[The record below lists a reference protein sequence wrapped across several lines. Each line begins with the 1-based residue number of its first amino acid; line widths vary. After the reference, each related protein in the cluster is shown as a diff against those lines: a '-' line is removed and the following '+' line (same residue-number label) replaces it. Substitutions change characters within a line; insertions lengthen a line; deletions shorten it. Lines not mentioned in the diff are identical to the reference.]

1 MIGAQALV
9 ASLTGAGVDVCFMN
23 PGTSEMHFVSA
34 LDAVPDMRGVLALFE
49 GVATGAADGYARI
62 AGRPAAVLLH
72 LGPGL
77 ANGLAN
83 LHNARRART
92 PVVVI
97 VGAHATGHARY
108 DAPLQSDIEA
118 LARTVSGWVHTSGTP
133 RDLARDA
140 MRAVAAARTG
150 QIATLVLPADVS
162 WSEGG
167 ALAPPRT
174 PPRTP
179 PPPSASAQPSAS
191 APSPT
196 QTVDYSRLL
205 STSAM
210 LFLGGAALSER
221 GLRAA
226 SRISVATGARLLAE
240 TFPARLERGAGV
252 PGVDRLAYLA
262 EMAEAQLAGVG
273 QLILAGARSPVSFF
287 AYPDKVSDLVPPGG
301 TVAVLAEPDQ
311 DVEAALET
319 LADQVAAG
327 AQPVLTEAAPPP
339 PAEPG
344 PLSAI
349 SLANTVAASL
359 PEHAIISD
367 EANTSGFAL
376 PMALAAAPRHTLLT
390 LTGGSIGQ
398 GMPVAT
404 GAAIAAPDR
413 PVLSLEADGSA
424 LYTIQA
430 LWTQAR
436 ERLNVT
442 TVLINNAAYAVL
454 RMELARTLADQTGAG
469 RAGERAERM
478 LDLSDPTPD
487 FTQLSTGLGV
497 PASRVTTVAELD
509 RALRQAYAEPGPHL
523 IEAIV
528 PPVIPPASAG
538 AWLPLHDDEPSVR
551 LRGLSA
557 GDLPGRAAGGA
568 AQLPD
573 GVRRPRGP
581 GRTGAAAVGAVLRS
595 RRRGQRAYPAG
606 QRQRVRPVGPDP
618 ADVRRR
624 GPPRPVRRAARDE
637 AAVPAADGAHRRDRP
652 VRPGRARRPGHR
664 RRGRTNRGSDD
675 CLDAIRRSDGGGG
688 RPARRHSRLLPA
700 VHAHR
705 PGPGREPGVPRRG
718 GRLPRHRGHA
728 GHLGHRLAPA

>member
-23 PGTSEMHFVSA
+23 PGTSEMHFVGA
-34 LDAVPDMRGVLALFE
+34 LDAVPEMRGVLALFE

-62 AGRPAAVLLH
+62 AGKPAAVLLH

-97 VGAHATGHARY
+97 VGAHATGHVRY

-118 LARTVSGWVHTSGTP
+118 LARTVSGWVHTSGTT
-133 RDLARDA
+133 RDLAQDA
-140 MRAVAAARTG
+140 MRAVAAAQSG

-162 WSEGG
+162 WSEG
-167 ALAPPRT
+167 ATIAPPRRLR
-174 PPRTP
+174 PRSAP
-179 PPPSASAQPSAS
+179 PPPPPARGRLWS
-191 APSPT
+191 T
-196 QTVDYSRLL
+196 LLDSR
-205 STSAM
+205 AM
-210 LFLGGAALSER
+210 LLLGGTALSER

-262 EMAEAQLAGVG
+262 EQAEAQLAGVDN
-273 QLILAGARSPVSFF
+273 LILAGARSPVSFF
-287 AYPDKVSDLVPPGG
+287 AYPGRASDLAPPGG
-301 TVAVLAEPDQ
+301 TVTTLAEPDQ
-311 DVEAALET
+311 DAEAALEL

-327 AQPVLTEAAPPP
+327 AKPVLTEAAPPP

-344 PLSAI
+344 PLNAI
-349 SLANTVAASL
+349 SLANTIAASL

-376 PMALAAAPRHTLLT
+376 PMALAAAPRHTLLS

-398 GMPVAT
+398 GMPAAT

-436 ERLNVT
+436 ERLDVT
-442 TVLINNAAYAVL
+442 TVLINNAAYAIL
-454 RMELARTLADQTGAG
+454 RMELARTRAGEMGAG
-469 RAGERAERM
+469 QAGERAARM
-478 LDLSDPTPD
+478 LDLSAPTPD

-497 PASRVTTVAELD
+497 PARRVTTAEELD
-509 RALRQAYAEPGPHL
+509 RALREAYAEPGPHL

-528 PPVIPPASAG
+528 PPVIPPPSAG
-538 AWLPLHDDEPSVR
+538 AW
-551 LRGLSA
+551 
-557 GDLPGRAAGGA
+557 
-568 AQLPD
+568 
-573 GVRRPRGP
+573 
-581 GRTGAAAVGAVLRS
+581 
-595 RRRGQRAYPAG
+595 
-606 QRQRVRPVGPDP
+606 
-618 ADVRRR
+618 
-624 GPPRPVRRAARDE
+624 
-637 AAVPAADGAHRRDRP
+637 
-652 VRPGRARRPGHR
+652 
-664 RRGRTNRGSDD
+664 
-675 CLDAIRRSDGGGG
+675 
-688 RPARRHSRLLPA
+688 
-700 VHAHR
+700 
-705 PGPGREPGVPRRG
+705 
-718 GRLPRHRGHA
+718 
-728 GHLGHRLAPA
+728 

>member
-34 LDAVPDMRGVLALFE
+34 LDSVPEMRGVLALFE

-62 AGRPAAVLLH
+62 AGKPAAVLVH

-118 LARTVSGWVHTSGTP
+118 LARTVSGWVHTSGTA
-133 RDLARDA
+133 RDLAQDA
-140 MRAVAAARTG
+140 MRAVAAARAG
-150 QIATLVLPADVS
+150 QVATLVLPADVS
-162 WSEGG
+162 WSDG
-167 ALAPPRT
+167 AAIAPPR
-174 PPRTP
+174 
-179 PPPSASAQPSAS
+179 
-191 APSPT
+191 APAVAPGP
-196 QTVDYSRLL
+196 VPALAHLL
-205 STSAM
+205 SSRAM
-210 LFLGGAALSER
+210 LLLGGTALSER

-226 SRISVATGARLLAE
+226 SRISVATGTRLLAE
-240 TFPARLERGAGV
+240 TFPARMERGAGV

-262 EMAEAQLAGVG
+262 EQAEAQLAGVDH
-273 QLILAGARSPVSFF
+273 LILAGARSPVSFF
-287 AYPDKVSDLVPPGG
+287 AYPGRASDLAPGSG
-301 TVAVLAEPDQ
+301 AVLAEPDQ
-311 DVEAALET
+311 DVEAALDL

-327 AQPVLTEAAPPP
+327 TKPLLTEAAPPP
-339 PAEPG
+339 PAGPG
-344 PLSAI
+344 PLDAI

-359 PEHAIISD
+359 PEHAIIAD
-367 EANTSGFAL
+367 EANTSGYAL

-404 GAAIAAPDR
+404 GAAVAAPER

-454 RMELARTLADQTGAG
+454 RMELARTQADRTGVG
-469 RAGERAERM
+469 HAGERAERM

-497 PASRVTTVAELD
+497 PARRVTTVAELD
-509 RALRQAYAEPGPHL
+509 RALRLAYAESGPHL

-528 PPVIPPASAG
+528 PPVFPPPSAG
-538 AWLPLHDDEPSVR
+538 AW
-551 LRGLSA
+551 
-557 GDLPGRAAGGA
+557 
-568 AQLPD
+568 
-573 GVRRPRGP
+573 
-581 GRTGAAAVGAVLRS
+581 
-595 RRRGQRAYPAG
+595 
-606 QRQRVRPVGPDP
+606 
-618 ADVRRR
+618 
-624 GPPRPVRRAARDE
+624 
-637 AAVPAADGAHRRDRP
+637 
-652 VRPGRARRPGHR
+652 
-664 RRGRTNRGSDD
+664 
-675 CLDAIRRSDGGGG
+675 
-688 RPARRHSRLLPA
+688 
-700 VHAHR
+700 
-705 PGPGREPGVPRRG
+705 
-718 GRLPRHRGHA
+718 
-728 GHLGHRLAPA
+728 

>member
-23 PGTSEMHFVSA
+23 PGTSEMHFVGA
-34 LDAVPDMRGVLALFE
+34 LDSVPEMRGVLALFE

-62 AGRPAAVLLH
+62 AGKPAAVLLH

-118 LARTVSGWVHTSGTP
+118 LARTVSGWVHTSGTS
-133 RDLARDA
+133 RDLAQDA
-140 MRAVAAARTG
+140 MRAVAAAQSG

-162 WSEGG
+162 WSDG
-167 ALAPPRT
+167 ASIAPPRT
-174 PPRTP
+174 PPITLIP
-179 PPPSASAQPSAS
+179 P
-191 APSPT
+191 

-205 STSAM
+205 SPRVM
-210 LFLGGAALSER
+210 LLLGGTALSER

-240 TFPARLERGAGV
+240 TFPARLERGAGL

-262 EMAEAQLAGVG
+262 EMAETQLAGVD

-287 AYPDKVSDLVPPGG
+287 AYPDRASDLVPPGC
-301 TVAVLAEPDQ
+301 TVTVLAEPDQ
-311 DVEAALET
+311 DTEAALET

-327 AQPVLTEAAPPP
+327 TKPVLVEAAPPP
-339 PAEPG
+339 PADPG
-344 PLSAI
+344 PLTAI
-349 SLANTVAASL
+349 SLANTIAASL

-398 GMPVAT
+398 GMPAAT

-436 ERLNVT
+436 ERLDVT
-442 TVLINNAAYAVL
+442 TVLINNAAYAIL
-454 RMELARTLADQTGAG
+454 RMELARTRAGEMGAG
-469 RAGERAERM
+469 GAGERAARM
-478 LDLSDPTPD
+478 LDLSHPTPD

-497 PASRVTTVAELD
+497 PARRVTTAEELD
-509 RALRQAYAEPGPHL
+509 RALREAYAEPGPHL

-528 PPVIPPASAG
+528 PPVIARPSAG
-538 AWLPLHDDEPSVR
+538 AW
-551 LRGLSA
+551 
-557 GDLPGRAAGGA
+557 
-568 AQLPD
+568 
-573 GVRRPRGP
+573 
-581 GRTGAAAVGAVLRS
+581 
-595 RRRGQRAYPAG
+595 
-606 QRQRVRPVGPDP
+606 
-618 ADVRRR
+618 
-624 GPPRPVRRAARDE
+624 
-637 AAVPAADGAHRRDRP
+637 
-652 VRPGRARRPGHR
+652 
-664 RRGRTNRGSDD
+664 
-675 CLDAIRRSDGGGG
+675 
-688 RPARRHSRLLPA
+688 
-700 VHAHR
+700 
-705 PGPGREPGVPRRG
+705 
-718 GRLPRHRGHA
+718 
-728 GHLGHRLAPA
+728 

>member
-23 PGTSEMHFVSA
+23 PGTSEMHFVGA
-34 LDAVPDMRGVLALFE
+34 LDAVPEMRGVLALFE

-62 AGRPAAVLLH
+62 VGKPAAVLLH

-118 LARTVSGWVHTSGTP
+118 LARTVSGWVHTSGTT
-133 RDLARDA
+133 RDLAQDA
-140 MRAVAAARTG
+140 MRAVAAAQSG
-150 QIATLVLPADVS
+150 QIATLILPADVS
-162 WSEGG
+162 WSEG
-167 ALAPPRT
+167 ATIAPPRT
-174 PPRTP
+174 RVPAPTP
-179 PPPSASAQPSAS
+179 TPASI
-191 APSPT
+191 
-196 QTVDYSRLL
+196 QTVDYGRLL
-205 STSAM
+205 SSHT
-210 LFLGGAALSER
+210 LILLGGTALSER

-240 TFPARLERGAGV
+240 TFPARIERGAGV
-252 PGVDRLAYLA
+252 PGLDRLAYLA
-262 EMAEAQLAGVG
+262 EMAEAQLAGVD

-287 AYPDKVSDLVPPGG
+287 AYPDRASDLVPPGC
-301 TVAVLAEPDQ
+301 TVTVLAEPDQ
-311 DVEAALET
+311 DTEAALEM
-319 LADQVAAG
+319 LADQVAAD
-327 AQPVLTEAAPPP
+327 AKPVLAEAAPPP
-339 PAEPG
+339 PADPG

-349 SLANTVAASL
+349 SLANTIAASL

-398 GMPVAT
+398 GMPAAT

-436 ERLNVT
+436 ERLDVT
-442 TVLINNAAYAVL
+442 TVLINNAAYAIL
-454 RMELARTLADQTGAG
+454 RMELARTRAGEMGAG
-469 RAGERAERM
+469 QAGERAARM
-478 LDLSDPTPD
+478 LDLSAPTPD

-497 PASRVTTVAELD
+497 PARRVTTAEELD
-509 RALRQAYAEPGPHL
+509 RALREAYAEPGPHL

-528 PPVIPPASAG
+528 PPVIPPPSAG
-538 AWLPLHDDEPSVR
+538 AW
-551 LRGLSA
+551 
-557 GDLPGRAAGGA
+557 
-568 AQLPD
+568 
-573 GVRRPRGP
+573 
-581 GRTGAAAVGAVLRS
+581 
-595 RRRGQRAYPAG
+595 
-606 QRQRVRPVGPDP
+606 
-618 ADVRRR
+618 
-624 GPPRPVRRAARDE
+624 
-637 AAVPAADGAHRRDRP
+637 
-652 VRPGRARRPGHR
+652 
-664 RRGRTNRGSDD
+664 
-675 CLDAIRRSDGGGG
+675 
-688 RPARRHSRLLPA
+688 
-700 VHAHR
+700 
-705 PGPGREPGVPRRG
+705 
-718 GRLPRHRGHA
+718 
-728 GHLGHRLAPA
+728 